1 MWNLKRNYTNE
12 LNLRNRNRFTD
23 LENKHVYHRE
33 GWGDGIVREFGMGTY
48 TLLCLKW
55 ITNKD
60 LCIAQGTL
68 LNIMWQPGW
77 EGSLGE
83 NEYMYMYG

>member
-33 GWGDGIVREFGMGTY
+33 GWGDGIVREFG
-48 TLLCLKW
+48 
-55 ITNKD
+55 D
-60 LCIAQGTL
+60 
-68 LNIMWQPGW
+68 
-77 EGSLGE
+77 
-83 NEYMYMYG
+83 